1 MAGYGRG
8 VNGERGYVSKTTP
21 YAILSAL
28 QDTSAFAAQ
37 LTAAYPGRCVALR
50 ADLAVEA
57 DVVGLA
63 EQLRAHCPGG
73 KLHCLVN
80 NSGTNWAAPIEE

>member
-1 MAGYGRG
+1 M
-8 VNGERGYVSKTTP
+8 
-21 YAILSAL
+21 
-28 QDTSAFAAQ
+28 
-37 LTAAYPGRCVALR
+37 ALR